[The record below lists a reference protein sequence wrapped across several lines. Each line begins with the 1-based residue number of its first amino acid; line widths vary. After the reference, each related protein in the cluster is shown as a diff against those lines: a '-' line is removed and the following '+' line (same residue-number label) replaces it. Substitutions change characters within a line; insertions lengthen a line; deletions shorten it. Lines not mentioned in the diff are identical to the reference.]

1 MPYLDNKPE
10 MYNRISSDMFSWED
24 WMDTNCLVISTQQY
38 MEGAINT
45 DVNMRMK
52 QDHTGK
58 MV

>member
-52 QDHTGK
+52 
-58 MV
+58 